1 MSQHTVERTL
11 CILKPDAVG
20 RHLIGEMTT
29 RIEHAGFAI
38 LAARLMRLDAEQ
50 AGGFYAEHSGKP
62 FYQGLI
68 EFMTSGPVLP
78 MVLERTNAIR
88 GLRELMGATNPK
100 EAATGTLRAEY
111 GESIDVNSIHGSDS
125 AASANREIAYF
136 FAASDI
142 HER

>member
-1 MSQHTVERTL
+1 MNPDTTQRTL
-11 CILKPDAVG
+11 CILKPDAV
-20 RHLIGEMTT
+20 RRNLIGEMTT
-29 RIEHAGFAI
+29 RIEHAGFVL
-38 LAARLMRLDAEQ
+38 LAARLMRLDAET
-50 AGGFYAEHSGKP
+50 AGGFYAEHSAKP

-78 MVLERTNAIR
+78 MVLERENAIF

-125 AASANREIAYF
+125 PASAAREIAYF
-136 FAASDI
+136 FDASHL